1 MERIIDITYQEKLSH
16 LGSCLTTYPILKHI
30 YDTKG
35 TSDRVVLSS
44 GHSGLALYVLLE
56 ERHGT
61 DPVKLLHDF
70 GIHPVRDTGRGIEVS
85 SGSLGSAI
93 LVACGM
99 ALGDPKNKVHC
110 VISDGECA
118 EGSVWEALTFAQ
130 THVKNLE
137 VHVNVNGFGAY
148 DAVDE
153 KYLIRRL
160 RAFLPRIKIWR
171 TSAEAIMP
179 GLAAHYFVVS
189 SPKDYEL
196 FKENAKGVCCRALQP
211 DEEA

>member
-30 YDTKG
+30 YETKG
-35 TSDRVVLSS
+35 PSDRVVLSS
-44 GHSGLALYVLLE
+44 GHSGLALYVVLE
-56 ERHGT
+56 ELYGT

-70 GIHPVRDTGRGIEVS
+70 GIHPVRDPERKIEVS

-99 ALGDPKNKVHC
+99 ALGNPYNKIHC

-118 EGSVWEALTFAQ
+118 EGSVWEALTFAH
-130 THVKNLE
+130 TRLSNLV
-137 VHVNVNGFGAY
+137 VHVNVNGYGAY
-148 DAVDE
+148 DSVDP

-160 RAFLPRIKIWR
+160 RAFLPSIRIWR
-171 TSAEAIMP
+171 TSAESIVP
-179 GLAAHYFVVS
+179 GLAAHYFVMS
-189 SPKDYEL
+189 SPKDYET
-196 FKENAKGVCCRALQP
+196 FKRNAEGVCCRALQP
-211 DEEA
+211 DEEE